1 MCVRDHSCYGKMY
14 LQNQNGTMNKDRVVL
29 SLGRTLFSFSTNYL
43 FKTDVTMAFYCQHT
57 RLCSIISISIMM
69 INACK
74 QEIKTVSCKRYK
86 KNHCQ
91 IYTKEKNSIQKWHF
105 NSHPIFQSCVAIY
118 QSFYC
123 HKAYKFSNQCCCC
136 AIFPLTFFSKIVNV

>member
-1 MCVRDHSCYGKMY
+1 
-14 LQNQNGTMNKDRVVL
+14 MNKDRVVL

-57 RLCSIISISIMM
+57 RLCFIISISIMM

-86 KNHCQ
+86 KKSLPNL
-91 IYTKEKNSIQKWHF
+91 YERKKFDTKMALQFSSNISIVRRHLSIILLPQSLHIFKLVLLLCHF
-105 NSHPIFQSCVAIY
+105 PAYIFL
-118 QSFYC
+118 
-123 HKAYKFSNQCCCC
+123 KKF
-136 AIFPLTFFSKIVNV
+136 

>member
-1 MCVRDHSCYGKMY
+1 
-14 LQNQNGTMNKDRVVL
+14 MNKDRVVL

-86 KNHCQ
+86 KKSLPNLYERKKFDTKMALQFSSNISIVRRHLSIILLPQSLQ
-91 IYTKEKNSIQKWHF
+91 IFKLVLLLCHFPAYIFLKN
-105 NSHPIFQSCVAIY
+105 C
-118 QSFYC
+118 
-123 HKAYKFSNQCCCC
+123 
-136 AIFPLTFFSKIVNV
+136 